1 MKYHPIFKQYL
12 NCKNTQEVF
21 QYFQNTFTDSITMW
35 DYFVNWG
42 KALGNVRD
50 LEIDLNTLN
59 YLVGKPDVENEFAAL
74 LARQP
79 QLARVLPILLATR
92 EKTFDI
98 LVDSSGG
105 SLQYKKYSFK
115 PKNNLSK
122 EEIADICEFASKT
135 GLLNLFKE
143 KVIRSVPDYV
153 LGVEVGLDSNGR
165 KNRGGT
171 TMETLVGKFINNFC
185 EENKFQFMDQ
195 ATSSEIR
202 RRWGIQVTVDK
213 ISRRFDFAISKG
225 QELYLVETNFY
236 GGGGSKLKATA
247 GEYQTLFDFLKGQN
261 IHFIWITDGLGWK
274 TTLRP
279 LEEAFNHIDYI
290 FNLKMVMS
298 GLFAE
303 IIKRDI

>member
-1 MKYHPIFKQYL
+1 
-12 NCKNTQEVF
+12 
-21 QYFQNTFTDSITMW
+21 MW

-42 KALGNVRD
+42 KVLGNVRE

-59 YLVGKPDVENEFAAL
+59 YLVGKPDVDNEFAAL
-74 LARQP
+74 LEKQP
-79 QLARVLPILLATR
+79 QLVRVLPILLATR

-98 LVDSSGG
+98 LLNASCGH
-105 SLQYKKYSFK
+105 LQYKNFTIK
-115 PKNNLSK
+115 PKTALSK
-122 EEIADICEFASKT
+122 DEIADICEFANKT
-135 GLLNLFKE
+135 GLLSLFRD

-171 TMETLVGKFINNFC
+171 TMETLVGEFIKGVCDTNQY
-185 EENKFQFMDQ
+185 QFIRQ
-195 ATSSEIR
+195 ATAAEIGH
-202 RRWGIQVTVDK
+202 RWGIKVQVDK
-213 ISRRFDFAISKG
+213 SSRRFDFAICKG
-225 QELYLVETNFY
+225 QALYLVETNFY

-247 GEYQTLFDFLKGQN
+247 GEYKSLFDFLAMQK

-274 TTLRP
+274 KTMRP
-279 LEEAFNHIDYI
+279 LEETFNHIDYT

-303 IIKRDI
+303 ILQKDL